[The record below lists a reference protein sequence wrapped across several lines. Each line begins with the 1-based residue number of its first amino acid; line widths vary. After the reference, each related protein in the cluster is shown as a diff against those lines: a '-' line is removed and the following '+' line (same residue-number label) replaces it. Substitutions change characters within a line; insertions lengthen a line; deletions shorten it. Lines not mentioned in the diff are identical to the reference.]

1 MAVRLLILFAFVAVV
16 EVCIILG
23 VILRE
28 WFREKDDEPSEV

>member
-1 MAVRLLILFAFVAVV
+1 MVVRLLILFAFVAVV

-28 WFREKDDEPSEV
+28 WFRDDDNEQSEV